1 MSNCK
6 GHGVLWAGAGA
17 GRGGTSEE
25 KGQGSWQ
32 GEREGLVRGRARC
45 WRRETDE
52 GETRELG
59 AALSLFFTVL
69 LNLLSLV
76 DRILSNTAGVNQ
88 L

>member
-1 MSNCK
+1 M
-6 GHGVLWAGAGA
+6 
-17 GRGGTSEE
+17 
-25 KGQGSWQ
+25 
-32 GEREGLVRGRARC
+32 GRARC

-69 LNLLSLV
+69 LNILSLV